1 MKRIITLEGKRGV
14 DSFTFQRLS
23 GVNQDVHKAL
33 LRTDFVYDLWVY
45 CTYASRMASK
55 PKLAWMHN
63 ADNTFTWTVEKPQWG
78 WLITKKNKTSCAQ
91 TVLHSGQSRHSHA
104 GRMSRVFQAYQHQCS
119 GFDMFQP
126 YQHHSCTTLRD
137 LRASCFRTSKKLLQ
151 EPTEGPVSV
160 AAKAY
165 RSYRVCSF
173 KSVPKLMQATLQKC
187 IVIFIAT
194 THPPHST
201 PGQTPPVYP
210 SLPCKVFLSEE
221 VASCCVSTGLGNA
234 QT

>member
-1 MKRIITLEGKRGV
+1 M
-14 DSFTFQRLS
+14 RLT
-23 GVNQDVHKAL
+23 H
-33 LRTDFVYDLWVY
+33 
-45 CTYASRMASK
+45 
-55 PKLAWMHN
+55 H
-63 ADNTFTWTVEKPQWG
+63 
-78 WLITKKNKTSCAQ
+78 KKNKTSCAR
-91 TVLHSGQSRHSHA
+91 TVLHSGHS